1 MFPHFCSKFIKSDD
15 EVVGLDESELRYR
28 SKSVQLNS
36 LQSRAENGATD
47 RLRAREDLPRMGSAL
62 RQLDLENLNREPGP
76 PTELRN
82 RKDKLARFEKECS
95 RVGERLF
102 VGGEVVAKSL
112 EVLHA
117 SNITHIV
124 NCVGFLYPAYFDDE
138 FRYRTLYLQGMCMLL
153 AVSARNEFQTG
164 K

>member
-1 MFPHFCSKFIKSDD
+1 
-15 EVVGLDESELRYR
+15 
-28 SKSVQLNS
+28 
-36 LQSRAENGATD
+36 
-47 RLRAREDLPRMGSAL
+47 MGSAL
-62 RQLDLENLNREPGP
+62 RQLDLESLNREPGP

-153 AVSARNEFQTG
+153 VVSA